1 MMNEEYKEIFKAIY
15 DILNDGELARSLVS
29 FYATM
34 LKEFEKQGFSR
45 QEGISILSTMNFGS
59 TK

>member
-1 MMNEEYKEIFKAIY
+1 MNEEYKEIFKAIY